1 MPFPVL
7 GALGAL
13 GGGLG
18 VGALLHKKTRGN
30 LSDFLFGS
38 DKWKQQNAFSPQQ
51 MQLHQGMG
59 SLLQNSGAYGQ
70 AFGNLQALLDP
81 SNEGYNRFT
90 QPYMDAFNNETLPML
105 AERFAG
111 RGALSSS
118 AFGQALGTAG
128 AGLQNQLASLK
139 AGLQNQAGSQI
150 FGQYENFLGQKPYYN
165 YLQQNQGFAGPAAV
179 AGIQGYFGGR

>member
-1 MPFPVL
+1 MPFPFL

-13 GGGLG
+13 SGGLG
-18 VGALLHKKTRGN
+18 VGALAHKKTRNN

-38 DKWKQQNAFSPQQ
+38 DKFKQQNAFSPQQ

-59 SLLQNSGAYGQ
+59 GVLQNSGAYEQ

-81 SNEGYNRFT
+81 SNEAYDRFT
-90 QPYMDAFNNETLPML
+90 QPYMDQFNEQTLPML

-118 AFGQALGTAG
+118 AFGQSLSAAG

-139 AGLQNQAGSQI
+139 AGLQRDAGRDI

-165 YLQQNQGFAGPAAV
+165 YMVQNQGFLGPAAI